1 MDKGTNCLLQN
12 LEAID
17 TERFNAVRIKEK
29 LDYTKWR
36 KSYYGNT
43 SVAELNEEAVAYAQE
58 HPFKPKKELQPIGR

>member
-1 MDKGTNCLLQN
+1 MDKGTNCLLQK

-58 HPFKPKKELQPIGR
+58 HPFKPKKKLQPIGR